1 MSDLSFDHKRE
12 GAPRQESAF
21 ENETENSLPHM
32 GYGGNGIDFDAINA
46 RLLSDYLRTLK
57 QWLPNGKKIGYHW
70 CVGSLAGEPGESLK
84 IHARKGAWCDFATDE
99 KGGDPIS
106 LYAALHGIGQGEA
119 AKRLGG
125 DTQPQPRAPQ
135 RAQDPE
141 QDELV
146 PVLDPPEDMPNP
158 KLPASSARYTYRN
171 AAGNVLGFISRIDI
185 EGGKKLIPRTP
196 WYDDRGDIVW
206 QTKAFACPRPL
217 YGLDQLASLPNA
229 VVVLVEGE
237 KCADAYRALDP
248 ATPTVT
254 WPGGSGAV
262 EHVDWSP
269 LEGRRV
275 VLWPDADEPGRKAMA
290 RVAELL
296 IVRGCEVKIAHPK
309 SYDQN
314 GWDVADAIAEGWS
327 REACLAFLARAE
339 RVGVQELIVARTT
352 TTTQAIRT
360 GETELIQRVEVR
372 EEVAESK
379 PELVDFGF
387 QRGAQGR
394 YVPCLNGV
402 CQVLEKHSRWKG
414 RIWYD
419 TFLEKIQ
426 TDAFGPTEN
435 WTDFLAVRVTRWIQA
450 VFEFPTLGTERVHE
464 AADAVAR
471 GNPKNSLKEWLEKL
485 EWDDTPRLH
494 ALLDRGFGAPRDI
507 YHVRVGECWIISMVA
522 RVLSPGCKVDTMPVF
537 EGSQGAGKSTALAI
551 LGGEFFGEMHED
563 FGSKDFV
570 LSLKG
575 RWLIE
580 VAEMHAFGKTDVDRL
595 KGIMS
600 TRIDRIRRPYGRT
613 TEEHPR
619 QSVFAGT
626 TNRDDWQQDD
636 TGARR
641 FWPVRCGTLNHDW
654 LLDNREQLFAEAVAR
669 FRSGDDWWKVPA
681 AQAAAAADERRPGD
695 PWEEVIAAHVED
707 HRTCSIRELLA
718 HPLKIETADQDM
730 KAERRVGSILRRLGW
745 ENYTDHSGE
754 RPARRWRL
762 KLNPSERL

>member
-1 MSDLSFDHKRE
+1 M
-12 GAPRQESAF
+12 
-21 ENETENSLPHM
+21 
-32 GYGGNGIDFDAINA
+32 IDFDSINA
-46 RLLSDYLRTLK
+46 RLLSDYLGTLK
-57 QWLPNGKKIGYHW
+57 QWLPNGKKIGPNW
-70 CVGSLAGEPGESLK
+70 CVGSLAGEAGESLK
-84 IHARKGAWCDFATDE
+84 IHARKGVWSDFATGD
-99 KGGDPIS
+99 KGGDPVS
-106 LYAALHGIGQGEA
+106 LYAAIHGIGQGEA

-125 DTQPQPRAPQ
+125 DTQPQPRAAQ
-135 RAQDPE
+135 RVQEPDP
-141 QDELV
+141 DELD

-158 KLPASSARYTYRN
+158 KLPACTARYTYRN
-171 AAGNVLGFISRIDI
+171 AAGNVLGFICRIDT

-206 QTKAFACPRPL
+206 QTKGFACPRPL

-262 EHVDWSP
+262 EFVDWSP

-275 VLWPDADEPGRKAMA
+275 VLWPDADEPGRKCMA
-290 RVAELL
+290 RIAELL

-309 SYDQN
+309 SYDQK
-314 GWDVADAIAEGWS
+314 GWDVADAIADGWS

-372 EEVAESK
+372 EELAESK

-435 WTDFLAVRVTRWIQA
+435 WTDYLAVRVTRWIQA

-471 GNPKNSLKEWLEKL
+471 GNPKNSLKEWLDGL
-485 EWDDTPRLH
+485 EWDNTHRLH
-494 ALLDRGFGAPRDI
+494 DVLPRGFGTPLTP
-507 YHVRVGECWIISMVA
+507 YHVRVGECWLISMVA
-522 RVLSPGCKVDTMPVF
+522 RALRPGCKVDTMPVF
-537 EGSQGAGKSTALAI
+537 EGSQGAGKSSALAI
-551 LGGEFFGEMHED
+551 LGGDWFGECHED

-580 VAEMHAFGKTDVDRL
+580 VAEMHAFRRADVDRL

-600 TRIDRIRRPYGRT
+600 TRIDRVRLPYGRV

-626 TNRDDWQQDD
+626 TNRDDWQADD

-641 FWPVRCGTLNHDW
+641 FWPVRCGFLNPDW
-654 LLDNREQLFAEAVAR
+654 LRENREQLFAEAVAR
-669 FRSGDDWWKVPA
+669 FKAGEDWWSVPVL
-681 AQAAAAADERRPGD
+681 QASTEADERRPED
-695 PWEEVIAAHVED
+695 PWEEIIGSYMEPQRTYSAREILGGPLQIDIKDQSNAA
-707 HRTCSIRELLA
+707 A
-718 HPLKIETADQDM
+718 K
-730 KAERRVGSILRRLGW
+730 RVGVILRRLGW
-745 ENYTDHSGE
+745 SSYV
-754 RPARRWRL
+754 ARADGSTVKRWRML
-762 KLNPSERL
+762 PVLPSVTVDVTGVSA

>member
-1 MSDLSFDHKRE
+1 MS
-12 GAPRQESAF
+12 
-21 ENETENSLPHM
+21 
-32 GYGGNGIDFDAINA
+32 IDFDAINA
-46 RLLSDYLRTLK
+46 RLLSDYLGTLK
-57 QWLPNGKKIGYHW
+57 QWLPNGKKIGAYW

-84 IHARKGAWCDFATDE
+84 IHARKGLWSDFATGD
-99 KGGDPIS
+99 KGGDPVS
-106 LYAALHGIGQGEA
+106 LYAAIHGIGQGEA

-125 DTQPQPRAPQ
+125 DTQLQPRAAQ
-135 RAQDPE
+135 RVQEPDP
-141 QDELV
+141 DELD

-158 KLPASSARYTYRN
+158 KLPACSARYTYRN
-171 AAGNVLGFISRIDI
+171 AAGNVLGFICRIDTD
-185 EGGKKLIPRTP
+185 GGKKLIPRTP

-206 QTKAFACPRPL
+206 QTKGFACPRPL
-217 YGLDQLASLPNA
+217 YGLEQLASLPNA

-262 EHVDWSP
+262 DFVDWSP

-275 VLWPDADEPGRKAMA
+275 VLWPDADEPGRKCMA
-290 RVAELL
+290 RIAELL

-309 SYDQN
+309 SYDQK
-314 GWDVADAIAEGWS
+314 GWDVADAIADGWS

-372 EEVAESK
+372 EELAESK
-379 PELVDFGF
+379 PDLEDYGF

-394 YVPCLNGV
+394 YVPSLDGV
-402 CQVLEKHSRWKG
+402 CRVMEKHPRWAGK
-414 RIWYD
+414 IWYD
-419 TFLEKIQ
+419 TFLEKIK

-435 WTDFLAVRVTRWIQA
+435 WTDYLAARLNRWMQA

-464 AADAVAR
+464 AADTVAR
-471 GNPKNSLKEWLEKL
+471 GNPKNSLKEWLDGL
-485 EWDDTPRLH
+485 EWDGTHRLH
-494 ALLDRGFGAPRDI
+494 DVLPRGFGTPLTP
-507 YHVRVGECWIISMVA
+507 YHVRVGECWLISMVA
-522 RVLSPGCKVDTMPVF
+522 RALRPGCKVDTMPVF
-537 EGSQGAGKSTALAI
+537 EGSQGAGKSSALAI
-551 LGGEFFGEMHED
+551 LGGEWFGECHED

-580 VAEMHAFGKTDVDRL
+580 VAEMHAFRRADVDRL

-600 TRIDRIRRPYGRT
+600 TRIDRVRLPYGRV

-626 TNRDDWQQDD
+626 TNRDDWQADD

-641 FWPVRCGTLNHDW
+641 FWPVRCGFLNPDW
-654 LLDNREQLFAEAVAR
+654 LRENREQLFAEAVVR
-669 FRSGDDWWKVPA
+669 FKAGEDWWSVPVL
-681 AQAAAAADERRPGD
+681 QASTEADERRPED
-695 PWEEVIAAHVED
+695 PWEEIIGSYMEPQRTYSAREILGGPLQIDIKDQSNAA
-707 HRTCSIRELLA
+707 A
-718 HPLKIETADQDM
+718 K
-730 KAERRVGSILRRLGW
+730 RVGVILRRLGW
-745 ENYTDHSGE
+745 SSYV
-754 RPARRWRL
+754 ARADGSTVKRWRML
-762 KLNPSERL
+762 PVLPSVTVDVTGASA

>member
-1 MSDLSFDHKRE
+1 M
-12 GAPRQESAF
+12 
-21 ENETENSLPHM
+21 
-32 GYGGNGIDFDAINA
+32 IDFDSINA
-46 RLLSDYLRTLK
+46 RLLSDYLGTLK
-57 QWLPNGKKIGYHW
+57 QWLPNGKKIGPNW

-84 IHARKGAWCDFATDE
+84 IHARKGAWSDFATGD
-99 KGGDPIS
+99 KGGDPVS
-106 LYAALHGIGQGEA
+106 LYAAIHGIGQGEA

-125 DTQPQPRAPQ
+125 TTQQAPVKKS
-135 RAQDPE
+135 PE
-141 QDELV
+141 PTETELD

-158 KLPASSARYTYRN
+158 KLPACSARYTYRN
-171 AAGNVLGFISRIDI
+171 AAGNVLGFICRIDT

-206 QTKAFACPRPL
+206 QTKGFACPRPL
-217 YGLDQLASLPNA
+217 YGLEQLASLPNA

-275 VLWPDADEPGRKAMA
+275 VLWPDADEPGRKCMA
-290 RVAELL
+290 RIAELL

-309 SYDQN
+309 SYDQK
-314 GWDVADAIAEGWS
+314 GWDVADAIADGWS

-372 EEVAESK
+372 EELAESK
-379 PELVDFGF
+379 PDLEDYGF

-394 YVPCLNGV
+394 YVPSLDGV
-402 CQVLEKHSRWKG
+402 CRVMEKHPRWAGK
-414 RIWYD
+414 IWYD

-426 TDAFGPTEN
+426 TDAFGKVEN
-435 WTDFLAVRVTRWIQA
+435 WTDYLAARLNRWMQA

-464 AADAVAR
+464 AADTVAR
-471 GNPKNSLKEWLEKL
+471 GNPKNTLKEWLDGL
-485 EWDDTPRLH
+485 EWDNTHRLH
-494 ALLDRGFGAPRDI
+494 DVLPRGFGTPLTP
-507 YHVRVGECWIISMVA
+507 YHVRVGECWLISMVA
-522 RVLSPGCKVDTMPVF
+522 RALRPGCKVDTMPVF
-537 EGSQGAGKSTALAI
+537 EGSQGAGKSSALAI
-551 LGGEFFGEMHED
+551 LGGEWFGECHED

-580 VAEMHAFGKTDVDRL
+580 VAEMHAFRRADVDRL

-600 TRIDRIRRPYGRT
+600 TRIDRVRLPYGRV

-626 TNRDDWQQDD
+626 TNRDDWQADD

-641 FWPVRCGTLNHDW
+641 FWPVRCGFLNPDW
-654 LLDNREQLFAEAVAR
+654 LRENREQLFAEAVAR
-669 FRSGDDWWKVPA
+669 FKAGEDWWSVPVL
-681 AQAAAAADERRPGD
+681 QASTEADERRPED
-695 PWEEVIAAHVED
+695 PWEEIIGSYMEPQRTYSAREILGGPLQIDIKDQSNAA
-707 HRTCSIRELLA
+707 A
-718 HPLKIETADQDM
+718 K
-730 KAERRVGSILRRLGW
+730 RVGVILRRLGW
-745 ENYTDHSGE
+745 SSYV
-754 RPARRWRL
+754 ARADGSTVKRWRML
-762 KLNPSERL
+762 PVLPSVTVDVTGVSA

>member
-1 MSDLSFDHKRE
+1 MSINFDV
-12 GAPRQESAF
+12 
-21 ENETENSLPHM
+21 
-32 GYGGNGIDFDAINA
+32 INA
-46 RLLSDYLRTLK
+46 RLLSDYLGTLK
-57 QWLPNGKKIGYHW
+57 QWLPNGKKIGPNW
-70 CVGSLAGEPGESLK
+70 CVGSLSGEPGESLK
-84 IHARKGAWCDFATDE
+84 IHARKGAWSDFATGE
-99 KGGDPIS
+99 KGGDPVS

-125 DTQPQPRAPQ
+125 TTQQAPVKKS
-135 RAQDPE
+135 PE
-141 QDELV
+141 PTETELD

-158 KLPASSARYTYRN
+158 KLPACSARYTYRN
-171 AAGNVLGFISRIDI
+171 AAGNVLGFICRIDT

-206 QTKAFACPRPL
+206 QTKGFACPRPL

-262 EHVDWSP
+262 EFVDWSP

-275 VLWPDADEPGRKAMA
+275 VLWPDADEPGRKCMA
-290 RVAELL
+290 RIAELL

-309 SYDQN
+309 SYDQK
-314 GWDVADAIAEGWS
+314 GWDVADAIADGWS

-372 EEVAESK
+372 EDLAESK
-379 PELVDFGF
+379 PDLEDYGF

-394 YVPCLNGV
+394 YVPSLDGV
-402 CQVLEKHSRWKG
+402 CRVMEKHPRWAGK
-414 RIWYD
+414 IWYD

-426 TDAFGPTEN
+426 TDAFGKVEN
-435 WTDFLAVRVTRWIQA
+435 WTDYLAARLNRWMQA

-464 AADAVAR
+464 AADTVAR
-471 GNPKNSLKEWLEKL
+471 GNPRNTLKEWLDGL
-485 EWDDTPRLH
+485 EWDGTHRLH
-494 ALLDRGFGAPRDI
+494 DVLPRGFGTPLTP
-507 YHVRVGECWIISMVA
+507 YHVRVGECWLISMVA
-522 RVLSPGCKVDTMPVF
+522 RALRPGCKVDTMPVF
-537 EGSQGAGKSTALAI
+537 EGSQGAGKSSALAI
-551 LGGEFFGEMHED
+551 LGGDWFGECHED

-580 VAEMHAFGKTDVDRL
+580 VAEMHAFRRADVDRL

-600 TRIDRIRRPYGRT
+600 TRIDRVRLPYGRV

-626 TNRDDWQQDD
+626 TNRDDWQADD

-641 FWPVRCGTLNHDW
+641 FWAVRCGFLNPDW
-654 LLDNREQLFAEAVAR
+654 LRENREQLFAEAVAR
-669 FRSGDDWWKVPA
+669 FKAGEDWWSVPVV
-681 AQAAAAADERRPGD
+681 QASTEADERRPED
-695 PWEEVIAAHVED
+695 PWEEIIGSYMEPQRTYSAREILGGPLQIDIKDQSNAA
-707 HRTCSIRELLA
+707 A
-718 HPLKIETADQDM
+718 K
-730 KAERRVGSILRRLGW
+730 RVGVILRRLGW
-745 ENYTDHSGE
+745 SSYV
-754 RPARRWRL
+754 ARADGSTVKRWRML
-762 KLNPSERL
+762 PVLPSVTVDVTGVSA

>member
-1 MSDLSFDHKRE
+1 MS
-12 GAPRQESAF
+12 
-21 ENETENSLPHM
+21 
-32 GYGGNGIDFDAINA
+32 IDFDSINA
-46 RLLSDYLRTLK
+46 RLLSDYLGTLK
-57 QWLPNGKKIGYHW
+57 QWLPNGKKIGAYW

-84 IHARKGAWCDFATDE
+84 IHARKGAWSDFATGD
-99 KGGDPIS
+99 KGGDPVS
-106 LYAALHGIGQGEA
+106 LYAAIHGIGQGEA

-125 DTQPQPRAPQ
+125 TTQQAPVKKS
-135 RAQDPE
+135 PE
-141 QDELV
+141 PTQIDLD

-158 KLPASSARYTYRN
+158 KLPACSARYTYRN
-171 AAGNVLGFISRIDI
+171 AAGNVLGFICRIDT
-185 EGGKKLIPRTP
+185 EAGKKLIPRTP

-206 QTKAFACPRPL
+206 QTKGFACPRPL
-217 YGLDQLASLPNA
+217 YGLDDLASLPNA

-262 EHVDWSP
+262 EFVDWSP
-269 LEGRRV
+269 LKGRRV
-275 VLWPDADEPGRKAMA
+275 VLWPDADEPGRKCMA
-290 RVAELL
+290 RIAEILTS
-296 IVRGCEVKIAHPK
+296 RGCEVKIANPDAAAAK
-309 SYDQN
+309 

-372 EEVAESK
+372 EELAETK

-435 WTDFLAVRVTRWIQA
+435 WTDYLAARVTRWIQA

-464 AADAVAR
+464 AADTVAR
-471 GNPKNSLKEWLEKL
+471 GNPKNSLKEWLDGL
-485 EWDDTPRLH
+485 EWDNTHRLH
-494 ALLDRGFGAPRDI
+494 DVLPRGFGTPLTP
-507 YHVRVGECWIISMVA
+507 YHVRVGECWLISMVA
-522 RVLSPGCKVDTMPVF
+522 RALRPGCKVDTMPVF
-537 EGSQGAGKSTALAI
+537 EGSQGAGKSSALAI
-551 LGGEFFGEMHED
+551 LGGDWFGECHED

-580 VAEMHAFGKTDVDRL
+580 VAEMHAFRRADVDRL

-600 TRIDRIRRPYGRT
+600 TRIDRVRLPYGRV

-626 TNRDDWQQDD
+626 TNRDDWQADD

-641 FWPVRCGTLNHDW
+641 FWPVRCGFLNPDW
-654 LLDNREQLFAEAVAR
+654 LRENREQLFAEAVAR
-669 FRSGDDWWKVPA
+669 FKVGEDWWSVPVL
-681 AQAAAAADERRPGD
+681 QASTEADERRPED
-695 PWEEVIAAHVED
+695 PWEEIIGSYMEPQRTYSAREILGGPLQIDIKDQSNAA
-707 HRTCSIRELLA
+707 A
-718 HPLKIETADQDM
+718 K
-730 KAERRVGSILRRLGW
+730 RVGVILRRLGW
-745 ENYTDHSGE
+745 TSYV
-754 RPARRWRL
+754 ARADGSTVKRWRML
-762 KLNPSERL
+762 PVLPSVTVDVTGVSA

>member
-1 MSDLSFDHKRE
+1 MSEHLDHKRE
-12 GAPRQESAF
+12 GAPGRESAF
-21 ENETENSLPHM
+21 EKQASYNLSHKGN
-32 GYGGNGIDFDAINA
+32 GGNRIDFDSINA
-46 RLLSDYLRTLK
+46 RLLGDYLAILK
-57 QWLPNGKKIGYHW
+57 EWFPNGKKIGPDW

-84 IHARKGAWCDFATDE
+84 IHVRKGIWADFATGD
-99 KGGDPIS
+99 KGSDPVS
-106 LYAALHGIGQGEA
+106 LYAAIHGIPQGEA
-119 AKRLGG
+119 AKRLVGAN
-125 DTQPQPRAPQ
+125 QPAPV
-135 RAQDPE
+135 RAQTSAPPSE
-141 QDELV
+141 DELE
-146 PVLDPPEDMPNP
+146 PVLDPPEDMPDP
-158 KLPASSARYTYRN
+158 KLPSCTVRYTYRN
-171 AAGNVLGFISRIDI
+171 AEGNVLGFISRTDT
-185 EGGKKLIPRTP
+185 EDGKKFIPRTP
-196 WYDDRGDIVW
+196 WYDDRGDIIW

-217 YGLDQLASLPNA
+217 YGLNVLANLPAA

-237 KCADAYRALDP
+237 KCVDALQACIP
-248 ATPTVT
+248 TTPTLT
-254 WPGGSGAV
+254 WLGGSNAI
-262 EHVDWSP
+262 EHVDWEP
-269 LEGRRV
+269 LRGRQV
-275 VLWPDADEPGRKAMA
+275 ILWPDADEPGRKCMA
-290 RVAELL
+290 RVAEIL
-296 IVRGCEVKIAHPK
+296 IARGCQVKIARPPDGASK
-309 SYDQN
+309 
-314 GWDVADAIAEGWS
+314 GWDVADAIAEGWTPNQC
-327 REACLAFLARAE
+327 ADFLGKAE
-339 RVGVQELIVARTT
+339 RVGAEMVIARTT

-360 GETELIQRVEVR
+360 AEAELVQRVEVR
-372 EEVAESK
+372 EELAESK
-379 PELVDFGF
+379 PVLVDFGF

-402 CQVLEKHSRWKG
+402 CHVLEKHSRWKG
-414 RIWYD
+414 KIWYD

-426 TDAFGPTEN
+426 TDAFGPVEN
-435 WTDFLAVRVTRWIQA
+435 WTDYLAARLNRWIQA
-450 VFEFPTLGTERVHE
+450 VFEFPTLGTERVQE
-464 AADAVAR
+464 AVDTVAR
-471 GNPKNSLKEWLEKL
+471 GNTRNVLREWLEAL
-485 EWDDTPRLH
+485 TWDQTPRLH

>member
-1 MSDLSFDHKRE
+1 MS
-12 GAPRQESAF
+12 
-21 ENETENSLPHM
+21 
-32 GYGGNGIDFDAINA
+32 IDFDSINA
-46 RLLSDYLRTLK
+46 RLLSDYLGTLK
-57 QWLPNGKKIGYHW
+57 QWLPNGKKIGAYW
-70 CVGSLAGEPGESLK
+70 CAGSLSGEPGESLK
-84 IHARKGAWCDFATDE
+84 IHARKGAWSDFATGD
-99 KGGDPIS
+99 KGGDPVS
-106 LYAALHGIGQGEA
+106 LYAAIHGIGQGEA

-125 DTQPQPRAPQ
+125 TTQQAPVKKS
-135 RAQDPE
+135 PE
-141 QDELV
+141 PTQVDLD

-158 KLPASSARYTYRN
+158 KLPACTARYTYRN
-171 AAGNVLGFISRIDI
+171 AAGNVLGFICRIDTD
-185 EGGKKLIPRTP
+185 GGKKLIPRTP

-206 QTKAFACPRPL
+206 QTKGFACPRPL

-262 EHVDWSP
+262 DFVDWSP

-275 VLWPDADEPGRKAMA
+275 VLWPDADEPGRKCMA
-290 RVAELL
+290 RIAELL
-296 IVRGCEVKIAHPK
+296 IASGCEVKIAHPK
-309 SYDQN
+309 SYDQK
-314 GWDVADAIAEGWS
+314 GWDVADAIADGWS

-372 EEVAESK
+372 EELAESK

-435 WTDFLAVRVTRWIQA
+435 WTDYLAVRVTRWIQA

-471 GNPKNSLKEWLEKL
+471 GNPKNSLKEWLDGL
-485 EWDDTPRLH
+485 EWDGTHRLH
-494 ALLDRGFGAPRDI
+494 DVLPRGFGTPLTP
-507 YHVRVGECWIISMVA
+507 YHVRVGECWLISMVA
-522 RVLSPGCKVDTMPVF
+522 RALRPGCKVDTMPVF
-537 EGSQGAGKSTALAI
+537 EGSQGAGKSSALAI
-551 LGGEFFGEMHED
+551 LGGEWFGECHED

-580 VAEMHAFGKTDVDRL
+580 VAEMHAFRRADVDRL

-600 TRIDRIRRPYGRT
+600 TRIDRVRLPYGRV

-626 TNRDDWQQDD
+626 TNRDDWQADD

-641 FWPVRCGTLNHDW
+641 FWPVRCGFLNPDW
-654 LLDNREQLFAEAVAR
+654 LKENREQLFAEAVAR
-669 FRSGDDWWKVPA
+669 FKAGEDWWSVPVL
-681 AQAAAAADERRPGD
+681 QASTEADERRPED
-695 PWEEVIAAHVED
+695 PWEEIIGSYMEPQRTYSAREILGGPLQIDIKDQSNAA
-707 HRTCSIRELLA
+707 A
-718 HPLKIETADQDM
+718 K
-730 KAERRVGSILRRLGW
+730 RVGVILRRLGW
-745 ENYTDHSGE
+745 SSYV
-754 RPARRWRL
+754 ARADGSTVKRWRML
-762 KLNPSERL
+762 PVLPSVTVDVTGVSA

>member
-1 MSDLSFDHKRE
+1 MS
-12 GAPRQESAF
+12 
-21 ENETENSLPHM
+21 
-32 GYGGNGIDFDAINA
+32 IDFDAINA
-46 RLLSDYLRTLK
+46 RILSDYLGTLK
-57 QWLPNGKKIGYHW
+57 QWLPNGKKIGAYW
-70 CVGSLAGEPGESLK
+70 CVGSLAGEEGESLK
-84 IHARKGAWCDFATDE
+84 IHARKGAWSDFATGD
-99 KGGDPIS
+99 KGGDPVS
-106 LYAALHGIGQGEA
+106 LYAAIHGIGQGEA

-125 DTQPQPRAPQ
+125 TTQQAPVKKS
-135 RAQDPE
+135 PE
-141 QDELV
+141 PTETELD

-158 KLPASSARYTYRN
+158 KLPACSARYTYRN
-171 AAGNVLGFISRIDI
+171 AAGNVLGFICRIDT

-206 QTKAFACPRPL
+206 QTKGFACPRPL

-262 EHVDWSP
+262 DFVDWSP

-275 VLWPDADEPGRKAMA
+275 VLWPDADEPGRKCMA
-290 RVAELL
+290 RIAELL

-309 SYDQN
+309 SYDQK
-314 GWDVADAIAEGWS
+314 GWDVADAIADGWS

-372 EEVAESK
+372 EELAESK

-435 WTDFLAVRVTRWIQA
+435 WTDYLAVRVTRWIQA

-471 GNPKNSLKEWLEKL
+471 GNPKNSLKEWLDGL
-485 EWDDTPRLH
+485 TWDNTHRMHDVLP
-494 ALLDRGFGAPRDI
+494 RGFGTPLTP
-507 YHVRVGECWIISMVA
+507 YHVRVGECWLISMVA
-522 RVLSPGCKVDTMPVF
+522 RALRPGCKVDTMPVF
-537 EGSQGAGKSTALAI
+537 EGSQGAGKSSALAI
-551 LGGEFFGEMHED
+551 LGGEWFGECHED

-580 VAEMHAFGKTDVDRL
+580 VAEMHAFRRADVDRL

-600 TRIDRIRRPYGRT
+600 TRIDRVRLPYGRV

-626 TNRDDWQQDD
+626 TNRDDWQADD

-641 FWPVRCGTLNHDW
+641 FWPVRCGFLNPDW
-654 LLDNREQLFAEAVAR
+654 LRENREQLFAEAVTR
-669 FRSGDDWWKVPA
+669 FKAGEDWWSVPVL
-681 AQAAAAADERRPGD
+681 QASTEADERRPED
-695 PWEEVIAAHVED
+695 PWEEIIGSYMEPQRTYSAREILGGPLQIDIKDQSNAA
-707 HRTCSIRELLA
+707 A
-718 HPLKIETADQDM
+718 K
-730 KAERRVGSILRRLGW
+730 RVGVILRRLGW
-745 ENYTDHSGE
+745 SSYV
-754 RPARRWRL
+754 ARADGSTVKRWRML
-762 KLNPSERL
+762 PVLPSVTVDVTGVSA

>member
-1 MSDLSFDHKRE
+1 MS
-12 GAPRQESAF
+12 
-21 ENETENSLPHM
+21 
-32 GYGGNGIDFDAINA
+32 IDFDAINA
-46 RLLSDYLRTLK
+46 RLLADYLGTLK
-57 QWLPNGKKIGYHW
+57 QWLPNGKKIGPNW
-70 CVGSLAGEPGESLK
+70 CVGSLAGEEGESLK
-84 IHARKGAWCDFATDE
+84 IHARKGIWSDFATGD
-99 KGGDPIS
+99 KGGDPVS
-106 LYAALHGIGQGEA
+106 LYAAIHGIGQGEA

-125 DTQPQPRAPQ
+125 DTQPKPRATQQAP
-135 RAQDPE
+135 APDP
-141 QDELV
+141 DELV

-171 AAGNVLGFISRIDI
+171 AEGNVLGFISRIDT

-206 QTKAFACPRPL
+206 QTKSFACPRPL

-237 KCADAYRALDP
+237 KCADAYRALDS

-262 EHVDWSP
+262 EFVDWSP

-309 SYDQN
+309 SYDQK
-314 GWDVADAIAEGWS
+314 GWDVADAIAEGWT
-327 REACLAFLARAE
+327 REECLAFLARAE
-339 RVGVQELIVARTT
+339 RLGVQELIVARTT

-372 EEVAESK
+372 EEIAESK
-379 PELVDFGF
+379 PDLEDYGF

-394 YVPCLNGV
+394 YVPSLDGV
-402 CQVLEKHSRWKG
+402 CRVMEKHPRWAGK
-414 RIWYD
+414 IWYD

-426 TDAFGPTEN
+426 TDAFGPVEN
-435 WTDFLAVRVTRWIQA
+435 WTDYLAARLNRWMQA

-464 AADAVAR
+464 AADTVAR
-471 GNPKNSLKEWLEKL
+471 GNPKNSLKEWLEAL
-485 EWDDTPRLH
+485 TWDGTHRLH
-494 ALLDRGFGAPRDI
+494 DVLPRGFGTPLTP
-507 YHVRVGECWIISMVA
+507 YHVRVGECWLISMVA
-522 RVLSPGCKVDTMPVF
+522 RALRPGCKVDTMPVF
-537 EGSQGAGKSTALAI
+537 EGSQGAGKSSALAI
-551 LGGEFFGEMHED
+551 LGGDWFGECHED

-580 VAEMHAFGKTDVDRL
+580 VAEMHAFRRADVDRL

-600 TRIDRIRRPYGRT
+600 TRIDRVRLPYGRV

-626 TNRDDWQQDD
+626 TNRDDWQADD

-641 FWPVRCGTLNHDW
+641 FWPVRCGFLNPDW
-654 LLDNREQLFAEAVAR
+654 LRENREQLFAEAVAR
-669 FRSGDDWWKVPA
+669 FRAGEDWWGVPVL
-681 AQAAAAADERRPGD
+681 QASTEADERRPED
-695 PWEEVIAAHVED
+695 PWEEIIGSFMEA
-707 HRTCSIRELLA
+707 HRTYSAREILGG
-718 HPLKIETADQDM
+718 PLQIDIKDQSNAAA
-730 KAERRVGSILRRLGW
+730 KRVGVILRRLGW
-745 ENYTDHSGE
+745 TSYV
-754 RPARRWRL
+754 ARAGGSTVKRWRML
-762 KLNPSERL
+762 PVLPSVTVDVTGVSA

>member
-1 MSDLSFDHKRE
+1 MS
-12 GAPRQESAF
+12 
-21 ENETENSLPHM
+21 
-32 GYGGNGIDFDAINA
+32 IDFDSINA
-46 RLLSDYLRTLK
+46 RLLADYLGTLK
-57 QWLPNGKKIGYHW
+57 QWLPNGKKIGPNW

-84 IHARKGAWCDFATDE
+84 IHARKGLWSDFATGE
-99 KGGDPIS
+99 KGGDPVS
-106 LYAALHGIGQGEA
+106 LYAAIHGIGQGEA

-125 DTQPQPRAPQ
+125 DTQLQPRAAQ
-135 RAQDPE
+135 RVQEPDP
-141 QDELV
+141 DELD

-158 KLPASSARYTYRN
+158 KLPACSARYTYRN
-171 AAGNVLGFISRIDI
+171 AAGNVLGFICRIDT

-206 QTKAFACPRPL
+206 QTKGFACPRPL

-262 EHVDWSP
+262 EFVDWSP

-275 VLWPDADEPGRKAMA
+275 VLWPDADEPGRKCMA
-290 RVAELL
+290 RIAELL

-309 SYDQN
+309 SYDQK
-314 GWDVADAIAEGWS
+314 GWDVADAIVDGWS

-372 EEVAESK
+372 EELAETK
-379 PELVDFGF
+379 PDLEDYGF

-394 YVPCLNGV
+394 YVPSLDGV
-402 CQVLEKHSRWKG
+402 CRVMEKHPRWAGK
-414 RIWYD
+414 IWYD

-426 TDAFGPTEN
+426 TDAFGKVEN
-435 WTDFLAVRVTRWIQA
+435 WTDYLAARLNRWMQA

-464 AADAVAR
+464 AADTVAR
-471 GNPKNSLKEWLEKL
+471 GNPKNSLKEWLDGL
-485 EWDDTPRLH
+485 EWDGTHRLH
-494 ALLDRGFGAPRDI
+494 DVLPRGFGTPLTP
-507 YHVRVGECWIISMVA
+507 YHVRVGECWLISMVA
-522 RVLSPGCKVDTMPVF
+522 RALRPGCKVDTMPVF
-537 EGSQGAGKSTALAI
+537 EGSQGAGKSSALAI
-551 LGGEFFGEMHED
+551 LGGEWFGECHED

-580 VAEMHAFGKTDVDRL
+580 VAEMHAFRRADVDRL

-600 TRIDRIRRPYGRT
+600 TRIDRVRLPYGRV

-626 TNRDDWQQDD
+626 TNRDDWQADD

-641 FWPVRCGTLNHDW
+641 FWPVRCGFLNPDW
-654 LLDNREQLFAEAVAR
+654 LRENREQLFAEAVAR
-669 FRSGDDWWKVPA
+669 FRAGEDWWSVPVL
-681 AQAAAAADERRPGD
+681 QASTEADERRPED
-695 PWEEVIAAHVED
+695 PWEEIIGSYMEPQRTYSAREILGGPLQIDIKDQSNAA
-707 HRTCSIRELLA
+707 A
-718 HPLKIETADQDM
+718 K
-730 KAERRVGSILRRLGW
+730 RVGVILRRLGW
-745 ENYTDHSGE
+745 SSYV
-754 RPARRWRL
+754 ARADGSTVKRWRML
-762 KLNPSERL
+762 PVLPSVTVDVTGVSA

>member
-1 MSDLSFDHKRE
+1 MSI
-12 GAPRQESAF
+12 
-21 ENETENSLPHM
+21 N
-32 GYGGNGIDFDAINA
+32 FDAINA
-46 RLLSDYLRTLK
+46 RLLSDYLGTLK
-57 QWLPNGKKIGYHW
+57 QWLPNGKKIGPNW
-70 CVGSLAGEPGESLK
+70 CVGSLSGEPGESLK
-84 IHARKGAWCDFATDE
+84 IHARKGAWSDFATGE
-99 KGGDPIS
+99 KGGDPVS
-106 LYAALHGIGQGEA
+106 LYAAIHGIGQGEA

-125 DTQPQPRAPQ
+125 DTQPQPRATP
-135 RAQDPE
+135 RAQEPDP
-141 QDELV
+141 DELH

-158 KLPASSARYTYRN
+158 KLPACSARYTYRN
-171 AAGNVLGFISRIDI
+171 AAGNVLGFICRIDT

-206 QTKAFACPRPL
+206 QTKGFACPRPL

-262 EHVDWSP
+262 DFVDWSP

-275 VLWPDADEPGRKAMA
+275 VLWPDADEPGRKCMA
-290 RVAELL
+290 RIAELL

-309 SYDQN
+309 TYDQK

-327 REACLAFLARAE
+327 REECLAFLARAE

-372 EEVAESK
+372 EELAESK

-471 GNPKNSLKEWLEKL
+471 GNPKNSLKEWLDGLK
-485 EWDDTPRLH
+485 WDNTHRMHDVLP
-494 ALLDRGFGAPRDI
+494 RGFGTPLTP

-522 RVLSPGCKVDTMPVF
+522 RALRPGCKVDTMPVF
-537 EGSQGAGKSTALAI
+537 EGSQGAGKSSALAI
-551 LGGEFFGEMHED
+551 LGGDWFGECHED

-580 VAEMHAFGKTDVDRL
+580 VAEMHAFRRADVDRL

-600 TRIDRIRRPYGRT
+600 TRIDRVRLPYGRV

-626 TNRDDWQQDD
+626 TNRDDWQADD

-641 FWPVRCGTLNHDW
+641 FWPVRCGFLNPDW
-654 LLDNREQLFAEAVAR
+654 LKENREQLFAEAVAR
-669 FRSGDDWWKVPA
+669 FKAEEDWWSVPVL
-681 AQAAAAADERRPGD
+681 QASTEADERRPED
-695 PWEEVIAAHVED
+695 PWEEIIGSYMEPQRTYSAREILGGPLQIDIKDQSNAA
-707 HRTCSIRELLA
+707 A
-718 HPLKIETADQDM
+718 K
-730 KAERRVGSILRRLGW
+730 RVGVILRRLGW
-745 ENYTDHSGE
+745 SSYV
-754 RPARRWRL
+754 ARADGSTVKRWRML
-762 KLNPSERL
+762 PVLPSVTVDVTGVSA

>member
-1 MSDLSFDHKRE
+1 MSEHPDDKRE

-21 ENETENSLPHM
+21 EKETKERLPHK
-32 GYGGNGIDFDAINA
+32 GHGSNGIDFDSINA
-46 RLLSDYLRTLK
+46 RLLSDYLGTLK
-57 QWLPNGKKIGYHW
+57 QWFPNGKKIGADW

-84 IHARKGAWCDFATDE
+84 IHVRKGFWKDFASGK
-99 KGGDPIS
+99 KGGDPVS
-106 LYAALHGIGQGEA
+106 LYAALNEIKQSEA

-125 DTQPQPRAPQ
+125 DTQPATPRRAPE
-135 RAQDPE
+135 PE
-141 QDELV
+141 PNEFE

-158 KLPASSARYTYRN
+158 KLPACSARYTYRN
-171 AAGNVLGFISRIDI
+171 AAGNVLGFICRIDD
-185 EGGKKLIPRTP
+185 GKGAKKLIPRTP

-206 QTKAFACPRPL
+206 QTKAFPCPRPL
-217 YGLDQLASLPNA
+217 YGLDVLASLPGA

-248 ATPTVT
+248 ATPTLT

-262 EHVDWSP
+262 EHVDWEP
-269 LEGRRV
+269 LRGRRV

-290 RVAELL
+290 RVAEILTS
-296 IVRGCEVKIAHPK
+296 RGCEVKIANPDAGAAK
-309 SYDQN
+309 
-314 GWDVADAIAEGWS
+314 GWDVADAIAEGWTH
-327 REACLAFLARAE
+327 EDCLAFLGRAE
-339 RVGVQELIVARTT
+339 RVGPRELVVARTT
-352 TTTQAIRT
+352 TTTQAVRT
-360 GETELIQRVEVR
+360 ADAEVVQRVEVR
-372 EEVAESK
+372 EELAESK
-379 PELVDFGF
+379 PVLEDYGF

-394 YVPCLNGV
+394 YVPSLDGV
-402 CQVLEKHSRWKG
+402 CRVLEKHPRWAG
-414 RIWYD
+414 RIWND
-419 TFLEKIQ
+419 TFLEKLQ
-426 TDAFGPTEN
+426 TDAFGPVEN

-471 GNPKNSLKEWLEKL
+471 GNPKNSLKEWLEAQA
-485 EWDDTPRLH
+485 WDGTPRLH
-494 ALLDRGFGAPRDI
+494 ALLDRGFGTPLDQ

-537 EGSQGAGKSTALAI
+537 EGSQGAGKSSALRI
-551 LGGEFFGEMHED
+551 LGGEWFGECHED

-575 RWLIE
+575 KWLIE
-580 VAEMHAFGKTDVDRL
+580 VAEMHAFRRADVDRL
-595 KGIMS
+595 KGIIS
-600 TRIDRIRRPYGRT
+600 TQSDSIRRPYGRV

-626 TNRDDWQQDD
+626 TNRDDWQADD

-641 FWPVRCGTLNHDW
+641 FWPVRCGTINHDW
-654 LLDNREQLFAEAVAR
+654 LRDNRGQLFAEAVVR
-669 FRSGDDWWKVPA
+669 FRAGEDWWDVPA
-681 AQAAAAADERRPGD
+681 AQAAAAADERRPSD

-718 HPLKIETADQDM
+718 HPLNIQTADQDM

-745 ENYTDHSGE
+745 EKYTDHSGE

-762 KLNPSERL
+762 KLNPFERL

>member
-1 MSDLSFDHKRE
+1 
-12 GAPRQESAF
+12 
-21 ENETENSLPHM
+21 
-32 GYGGNGIDFDAINA
+32 
-46 RLLSDYLRTLK
+46 
-57 QWLPNGKKIGYHW
+57 
-70 CVGSLAGEPGESLK
+70 
-84 IHARKGAWCDFATDE
+84 
-99 KGGDPIS
+99 
-106 LYAALHGIGQGEA
+106 
-119 AKRLGG
+119 
-125 DTQPQPRAPQ
+125 
-135 RAQDPE
+135 
-141 QDELV
+141 
-146 PVLDPPEDMPNP
+146 
-158 KLPASSARYTYRN
+158 
-171 AAGNVLGFISRIDI
+171 
-185 EGGKKLIPRTP
+185 
-196 WYDDRGDIVW
+196 
-206 QTKAFACPRPL
+206 
-217 YGLDQLASLPNA
+217 
-229 VVVLVEGE
+229 
-237 KCADAYRALDP
+237 
-248 ATPTVT
+248 VT

-262 EHVDWSP
+262 EFVDWSP

-275 VLWPDADEPGRKAMA
+275 VLWPDADEPGRKCMA
-290 RVAELL
+290 RIAEILTS
-296 IVRGCEVKIAHPK
+296 RGCEVKIANPDAAAAK
-309 SYDQN
+309 

-372 EEVAESK
+372 EELAESK

-435 WTDFLAVRVTRWIQA
+435 WTDYLAVRVTRWIQA

-471 GNPKNSLKEWLEKL
+471 GNPKNSLKEWLGGL
-485 EWDDTPRLH
+485 EWDGTHRLH
-494 ALLDRGFGAPRDI
+494 DVLPRGFGTPLTP
-507 YHVRVGECWIISMVA
+507 YHVRVGECWLISMVA
-522 RVLSPGCKVDTMPVF
+522 RALRPGCKVDTMPVF
-537 EGSQGAGKSTALAI
+537 EGSQGAGKSSALAI
-551 LGGEFFGEMHED
+551 LGGDWFGECHED

-580 VAEMHAFGKTDVDRL
+580 VAEMHAFRRADVDRL

-600 TRIDRIRRPYGRT
+600 TRIDRVRLPYGRV

-626 TNRDDWQQDD
+626 TNRDDWQADD

-641 FWPVRCGTLNHDW
+641 FWPVRCGFLNPDW
-654 LLDNREQLFAEAVAR
+654 LRENREQLFAEAVAR
-669 FRSGDDWWKVPA
+669 FNAGEDWWSVPVL
-681 AQAAAAADERRPGD
+681 QASTEADERRPED
-695 PWEEVIAAHVED
+695 PWEEIIGSYMEPQRTYSAREILGGPLQIDIKDQSNAA
-707 HRTCSIRELLA
+707 A
-718 HPLKIETADQDM
+718 K
-730 KAERRVGSILRRLGW
+730 RVGVILRRLGW
-745 ENYTDHSGE
+745 TSYV
-754 RPARRWRL
+754 ARAGGSTVKRWRML
-762 KLNPSERL
+762 PVLPSVTVDVTGVSA

>member
-1 MSDLSFDHKRE
+1 MS
-12 GAPRQESAF
+12 
-21 ENETENSLPHM
+21 
-32 GYGGNGIDFDAINA
+32 IDFDAINA
-46 RLLSDYLRTLK
+46 RLLSDYLGTLK
-57 QWLPNGKKIGYHW
+57 QWLPNGKKIGPNW
-70 CVGSLAGEPGESLK
+70 CVGSLAGEEGESLK
-84 IHARKGAWCDFATDE
+84 IHARKGVWADFATGE
-99 KGGDPIS
+99 KGGDPVS
-106 LYAALHGIGQGEA
+106 LYAAIHGIGQGEA

-125 DTQPQPRAPQ
+125 DTQPKPRATQQAP
-135 RAQDPE
+135 APDS
-141 QDELV
+141 DELD

-171 AAGNVLGFISRIDI
+171 AEGNVLGFISRIDTD
-185 EGGKKLIPRTP
+185 GGKKLIPRTP

-217 YGLDQLASLPNA
+217 YGLDQLAGLPNA

-290 RVAELL
+290 RVAEILTS
-296 IVRGCEVKIAHPK
+296 RGCEVKIANPDAAAAK
-309 SYDQN
+309 
-314 GWDVADAIAEGWS
+314 GWDVADAIAEGWT
-327 REACLAFLARAE
+327 REECLAFLSRAE
-339 RVGVQELIVARTT
+339 RVGVQELVVARTT

-435 WTDFLAVRVTRWIQA
+435 WTDFLAVRVTRWIQS
-450 VFEFPTLGTERVHE
+450 VFELPTLGTERVHE

-471 GNPKNSLKEWLEKL
+471 GNPKNSLKEWLEGLK
-485 EWDDTPRLH
+485 WDGTHRLH
-494 ALLDRGFGAPRDI
+494 DVLPRGFGTPLTP
-507 YHVRVGECWIISMVA
+507 YHVRVGECWLISMVA
-522 RVLSPGCKVDTMPVF
+522 RALRPGCKVDTMPVF
-537 EGSQGAGKSTALAI
+537 EGSQGAGKSSALAI
-551 LGGEFFGEMHED
+551 LGGDWFGECHED

-580 VAEMHAFGKTDVDRL
+580 VAEMHAFRRADVDRL

-600 TRIDRIRRPYGRT
+600 TRIDRVRLPYGRV
-613 TEEHPR
+613 TEDHPR
-619 QSVFAGT
+619 QSVFSGT
-626 TNRDDWQQDD
+626 TNRDDWQADD

-641 FWPVRCGTLNHDW
+641 FWPVRCGFLSPDW
-654 LLDNREQLFAEAVAR
+654 LRENREQLFAEAVAR
-669 FRSGDDWWKVPA
+669 FQAGEDWWGVPVL
-681 AQAAAAADERRPGD
+681 QASTEADERRPED
-695 PWEEVIAAHVED
+695 PWEEIIGSYMEPNRTYSAREILGGPLQLDIKDQSNAA
-707 HRTCSIRELLA
+707 A
-718 HPLKIETADQDM
+718 K
-730 KAERRVGSILRRLGW
+730 RVGVILRRLGW
-745 ENYTDHSGE
+745 TSYV
-754 RPARRWRL
+754 ARAAGSTVKRWRML
-762 KLNPSERL
+762 PVLPSVTVDVTGVSA